1 MEKYDRIPSSMQFRE
16 RAFQTAMIQLNPKN
30 ASSSSFQVYGQ
41 QKNALATR
49 LMSREWHTVETQRIA
64 KFLADHLSLGC
75 RSQPISLPMRRLEA

>member
-30 ASSSSFQVYGQ
+30 ASSSSFPVYGK

-49 LMSREWHTVETQRIA
+49 LMSRE
-64 KFLADHLSLGC
+64 
-75 RSQPISLPMRRLEA
+75 